1 MSLYERQYM
10 KDPGFHR
17 SPSLTVVL
25 IIINVIVFIFQSIS
39 LYYGLFPIKKY
50 FYLNIAGISS
60 GYIWQLLTYQFL
72 HGDLFHILINCVVL
86 YFFGRAVE
94 EYLGK
99 IAFLKI
105 YFISGILGG
114 ILQLLYIKI
123 FVSPELAMT
132 VNVVGASAGVF
143 GLIAA
148 FATLFPEQQLTT
160 FIALLIPIT
169 MRAKFLLLIEI
180 LITLYGLIFPVSVVA
195 HAAHLG
201 GIIFGVFYIRWGIRL
216 ESYIRSLKHKKIYK
230 KPSYITVPE
239 TKTIKWEI
247 DDSIEDDDLPPDEFI
262 KREVDPILD
271 KIAQHGIQSLT
282 DRERKILE
290 KARQRMERR

>member
-1 MSLYERQYM
+1 MSLYDRKYM
-10 KDPGFHR
+10 SGAGFNT

-25 IIINVIVFIFQSIS
+25 IIVNVVIFILQSLC

-50 FYLNIAGISS
+50 FYLNVPGISS
-60 GYIWQLLTYQFL
+60 GYVWQFLTYQFL
-72 HGDLFHILINCVVL
+72 HGDLLHILVNCVVL

-105 YFISGILGG
+105 YFLSGILGG
-114 ILQLLYIKI
+114 ILQLIYIQLLLPHDI
-123 FVSPELAMT
+123 AAR

-143 GLIAA
+143 GLVAA

-160 FIALLIPIT
+160 LIALIIPIT
-169 MRAKFLLLIEI
+169 MRAKYLLLIEV
-180 LITLYGLIFPVSVVA
+180 LITIYGLIFPTSIIA

-216 ESYIRSLKHKKIYK
+216 ESYLRGLKNKKLNK
-230 KPSYITVPE
+230 KPHLVTVPE

-247 DDSIEDDDLPPDEFI
+247 EEPDDDDLPPDEFI
-262 KREVDPILD
+262 SREVDPILD

-282 DRERKILE
+282 ERERKILE
-290 KARQRMERR
+290 KARKRMEKG